1 MRKWHMLAL
10 LALCVFVLPVMAQ
23 DEVVEP
29 TADDIEWTCPE
40 GFEGQTLNV
49 YNWTTYIGETT
60 IEDFERLCG
69 VTVNYDN
76 FDTNEQMVARLRQG
90 NPGYDIVFA
99 NEYIIPVMIR
109 EELVQQINPDNVP
122 NLANVAER
130 WRGLDFDPDNTYTVP
145 YLWGTTG
152 VAYNAE
158 KVGELT
164 SWEDVFNYD
173 GPVAWIADTRTMFS
187 VALKMLGYD
196 PSSTD
201 PNEIAEARDF
211 LLERTDNVVTFAED
225 DGQIL
230 LERGEVDIAVE
241 YSGDVFAL
249 ILDCECDT
257 FSYAIPQEGSIADIA
272 NMLVP
277 TGAPNL
283 PLAEAFMDYILDPAV
298 NAMIV
303 NFTAY
308 ATPNQAAID
317 SGFIPEDFITN
328 PAITPDAEAMEN
340 LWFLED
346 IGDAEVYY
354 NDAWDELRILSGR

>member
-1 MRKWHMLAL
+1 MRKWLVVWLLLCLAL
-10 LALCVFVLPVMAQ
+10 PVFAQ
-23 DEVVEP
+23 DEFVEP
-29 TADDIEWTCPE
+29 TADDIQWTCPA

-60 IEDFERLCG
+60 IQDFERLCG

-99 NEYIIPVMIR
+99 NEYIIPIMIR
-109 EELVQQINPDNVP
+109 EGLVQEIDLANIP
-122 NLANVAER
+122 NIENVAER
-130 WRGLDFDPDNTYTVP
+130 WRGLDFDPENRYTVP

-152 VAYNAE
+152 VAYNVE
-158 KVGELT
+158 KVGEIN

-173 GPVAWIADTRTMFS
+173 GPVAWIADIRTMFS
-187 VALKMLGYD
+187 VALKMLGYN

-201 PNEIAEARDF
+201 PDEINEARDY
-211 LLERTDNVVTFAED
+211 LLERTGNVVTFADD
-225 DGQIL
+225 DGQLL
-230 LERGEVDIAVE
+230 LERGEVDIAIE
-241 YSGDVFAL
+241 YSGDVFQL
-249 ILDCECDT
+249 TIDCECDT

-272 NMLVP
+272 SMLVP
-277 TGAPNL
+277 TGAPN
-283 PLAEAFMDYILDPAV
+283 PELAQVFMDYILDPAV

-317 SGFIPEDFITN
+317 SGFIPEDFLSN
-328 PAITPDAEAMEN
+328 PAITPNEEAMQN

-346 IGDAEVYY
+346 IGDAEAYY
-354 NDAWDELRILSGR
+354 SDAWDELRILSGR